1 MTPDEIRDWLM
12 DLDGRVETLET
23 IAERSRTH
31 WSIAGALM
39 KLREDVNKLIWLLH
53 EHITRKPGAA
63 VVISAS
69 DLERAAKGALDYS
82 PASEERRRT
91 THQCRGQ

>member
-63 VVISAS
+63 VTFAATNP
-69 DLERAAKGALDYS
+69 ERSEAGALDDG
-82 PASEERRRT
+82 AESEERRRT
-91 THQCRGQ
+91 AHQCRGQ